1 MATAAFCASRASFA
15 APARAD
21 AARGPAGLVRW
32 RPATPRASPAPPFA
46 EPSSTRIDARGVGAG
61 VARLRRIAR
70 RAVVDARHP
79 LASFDDG
86 DARRDATERA
96 PPDDAAESARDDE
109 LSTDARFGDA
119 RDDASRS
126 AVSVLAT
133 TSAPKKTFHPEA
145 HQTERETLSERNPW
159 WVSMLNDSLESHPGF
174 VLLGFVLVDMGSA
187 LVLLA
192 LITRFAVP
200 VDGDFALAYAV
211 SKSIR
216 APRLALDA
224 VVAGWL
230 AKAFPALAAVRVGP
244 ILDAGIELG
253 AKLGEVV
260 SVSRRRFF
268 SVNGKRRETP
278 KRGAPR
284 EKKNENESRRAR
296 AAREAREM
304 TDAYGLAYMAAKNI
318 IGPVSIA
325 LFYVLLKHGVDLR
338 GALAFAGAGA
348 ATGANGA
355 AAAAGKTAGALAL
368 ASWVST
374 LFFPLVVLG
383 AGFIGPK
390 MGRGAEWVARGAW
403 RGGAEAARGADAA

>member
-1 MATAAFCASRASFA
+1 
-15 APARAD
+15 
-21 AARGPAGLVRW
+21 
-32 RPATPRASPAPPFA
+32 
-46 EPSSTRIDARGVGAG
+46 
-61 VARLRRIAR
+61 
-70 RAVVDARHP
+70 
-79 LASFDDG
+79 
-86 DARRDATERA
+86 
-96 PPDDAAESARDDE
+96 
-109 LSTDARFGDA
+109 
-119 RDDASRS
+119 
-126 AVSVLAT
+126 
-133 TSAPKKTFHPEA
+133 
-145 HQTERETLSERNPW
+145 
-159 WVSMLNDSLESHPGF
+159 MLNDSLESHPGF

-325 LFYVLLKHGVDLR
+325 LFYVLLKYGVDLR